1 MNQFN
6 KINMKKLLY
15 TLTFCSSLFLT
26 AQTAGIFLGESENNG
41 KSFSIGSDA
50 SVEAIQKT
58 AKDYNSKDVAALLT
72 NYTEEFSEKAK
83 DWSTEWLG
91 SMETITMD
99 PYMIIPVKME
109 GSENTMVL
117 TWSTEDRD
125 FKDGSKED
133 LDLMEIYTVDKDNK
147 VTAFSQWVQRL
158 ETSNFGLNYGGKF
171 IGDGKSEWSG
181 RPLVFSN
188 RGEVEAIEK
197 LVAAYNNKDAAAC
210 SEVFAEGA
218 EFLDSEG
225 NKMILTK
232 ELWETLIGSFTEL
245 SWEVYSIVPLKIQ
258 NTDTE
263 SGVTVFSR
271 EKRVSEDGTV
281 WEKELVEWFYFNK
294 EGKISRVTQYE
305 RSLPKE

>member
-1 MNQFN
+1 
-6 KINMKKLLY
+6 MKKLLY

-26 AQTAGIFLGESENNG
+26 AQTAGVFLGEGEDNG
-41 KSFSIGSDA
+41 KSFTIGSDA

-58 AKDYNSKDVAALLT
+58 AKDYNSKDVAALMT
-72 NYTEEFSEKAK
+72 NYTKEFSEKAM
-83 DWSTEWLG
+83 DWSVDWLG

-99 PYMIIPVKME
+99 PYMIVPVKME

-133 LDLMEIYTVDKDNK
+133 LDLMEIFTVDKDNK

-171 IGDGKSEWSG
+171 IGDGTSEWSG

-188 RGEVEAIEK
+188 RGEVEAIET
-197 LVAAYNNKDAAAC
+197 LVAAYNNRDAEAC
-210 SEVFAEGA
+210 NAVFAEGA

-225 NKMILTK
+225 NKMTLNT
-232 ELWETLIGSFTEL
+232 ELWDSMFTSFTEL
-245 SWEVYSIVPLKIQ
+245 SWEVKSIVPLKIQ

-271 EKRVSEDGTV
+271 ERRVHTDGTV

-294 EGKISRVTQYE
+294 DGKIARATQYE

>member
-1 MNQFN
+1 
-6 KINMKKLLY
+6 MKKLLY

-26 AQTAGIFLGESENNG
+26 AQTAGVFLGEGEDNG
-41 KSFSIGSDA
+41 KSFTIGSDA
-50 SVEAIQKT
+50 SVEVIQKT
-58 AKDYNSKDVAALLT
+58 VKDYNSKDVASFLT
-72 NYTEEFSEKAK
+72 NYTKEFSEKAAE
-83 DWSTEWLG
+83 WSTDWLG

-99 PYMIIPVKME
+99 PYMIVPVKME

-171 IGDGKSEWSG
+171 IGDGTSEWAG

-188 RGEVEAIEK
+188 RGEVEAIET
-197 LVAAYNNKDAAAC
+197 LVAAYNSRDAEAC
-210 SEVFAEGA
+210 NAVFAEGA

-225 NKMILTK
+225 NKMTLST
-232 ELWETLIGSFTEL
+232 ELWDSMFASFTEL
-245 SWEVYSIVPLKIQ
+245 SWEVKSIVPLKIQ

-271 EKRVSEDGTV
+271 ERRVDTNGTV

-294 EGKISRVTQYE
+294 DGKIARATQYE

>member
-1 MNQFN
+1 
-6 KINMKKLLY
+6 MKKLFY

-26 AQTAGIFLGESENNG
+26 AQTAGVFLGEGDNNG
-41 KSFSIGSDA
+41 KSFTIGTNA
-50 SVEAIQKT
+50 SVETVKKI
-58 AKDYNSKDVAALLT
+58 AKDYSSKDVDAMMS
-72 NYTEEFSEKAK
+72 NYTKEFSEKAM
-83 DWSTEWLG
+83 DWSAEWLG

-117 TWSTEDRD
+117 TWSAEDRN
-125 FKDGSKED
+125 FKDGSIEN
-133 LDLMEIYTVDKDNK
+133 LNLMEIFTVDKDNK
-147 VTAFSQWVQRL
+147 VTAFSQWSNRMK
-158 ETSNFGLNYGGKF
+158 TSNFGLNYGGKF

-188 RGEVEAIEK
+188 RGEVEVIEK
-197 LVAAYNNKDAAAC
+197 LVEDYNNKDAAGC
-210 SEVFAEGA
+210 SEAFAEGA

-225 NKMILTK
+225 NKMILTT
-232 ELWETLIGSFTEL
+232 ELWKSMMDGFTEL
-245 SWEVYSIVPLKIQ
+245 SWKVYSIVPLKIQ

-271 EKRVSEDGTV
+271 ERRVLTDGTV

-294 EGKISRVTQYE
+294 DGKIARVTQYE
-305 RSLPKE
+305 RNLPKE

>member
-1 MNQFN
+1 
-6 KINMKKLLY
+6 MKKLLY
-15 TLTFCSSLFLT
+15 TLTFCSSLFLA
-26 AQTAGIFLGESENNG
+26 AQTGGVFLGEGENNG
-41 KSFSIGSDA
+41 KSFTIGSDA
-50 SVEAIQKT
+50 SVETVKT
-58 AKDYNSKDVAALLT
+58 IAKDYSSKDATALLSS
-72 NYTEEFSEKAK
+72 YTKEFSDRAT
-83 DWSTEWLG
+83 DWSTKWLG
-91 SMETITMD
+91 SMETISMN

-117 TWSTEDRD
+117 AWSTEDRN
-125 FKDGSKED
+125 FKDGSIEN
-133 LDLMEIYTVDKDNK
+133 LNLMEIFTVDKENK
-147 VTAFSQWVQRL
+147 VTAFAQWSRRM
-158 ETSNFGLNYGGKF
+158 ESSNFGLNYGGKF

-188 RGEVEAIEK
+188 RGEVETIEK
-197 LVAAYNNKDAAAC
+197 LVADYNNKDAAAC
-210 SEVFAEGA
+210 SEAFAEGA

-232 ELWETLIGSFTEL
+232 ELWQSLMDSFTEL
-245 SWEVYSIVPLKIQ
+245 SWEIYSIVPLKIQ

-271 EKRVSEDGTV
+271 EKRVLADGTV

-294 EGKISRVTQYE
+294 DGKISRVTQYE

>member
-1 MNQFN
+1 
-6 KINMKKLLY
+6 MKKLLY

-26 AQTAGIFLGESENNG
+26 AQTAGVFLGEGEDNG
-41 KSFSIGSDA
+41 KSFTIGSDA
-50 SVEAIQKT
+50 SVETVKT
-58 AKDYNSKDVAALLT
+58 IAKDYSSKDATALLSS
-72 NYTEEFSEKAK
+72 YTKEFSDRAM
-83 DWSTEWLG
+83 DWSTKWLG
-91 SMETITMD
+91 SMETITMN

-133 LDLMEIYTVDKDNK
+133 LDLMEIFTVDKDNK

-171 IGDGKSEWSG
+171 IGDGTSEWSG

-188 RGEVEAIEK
+188 RGEVEAIET
-197 LVAAYNNKDAAAC
+197 LVAAYNNRDAEAC
-210 SEVFAEGA
+210 NAVFAEDA

-225 NKMILTK
+225 NTMILTK
-232 ELWETLIGSFTEL
+232 ELWQSMFTSFTEL
-245 SWEVYSIVPLKIQ
+245 SWEVKSIVPLKIQ

-271 EKRVSEDGTV
+271 ERRVHADGTV

-294 EGKISRVTQYE
+294 DGKIARATQYE